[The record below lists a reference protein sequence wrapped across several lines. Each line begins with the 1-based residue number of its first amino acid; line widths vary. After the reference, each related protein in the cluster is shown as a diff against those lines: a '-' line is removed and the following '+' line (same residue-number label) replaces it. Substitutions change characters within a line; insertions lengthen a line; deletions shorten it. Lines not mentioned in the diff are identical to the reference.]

1 MNDIIS
7 TRNIILNLYE
17 SLFFLVVL
25 YSVAPGLSMS
35 YSIIFHSFRL
45 KKYF

>member
-25 YSVAPGLSMS
+25 YSVASGLSMS
-35 YSIIFHSFRL
+35 YSIFFYSFRL